1 MMKAMRRENQIDR
14 KKDKD
19 VLLMFGLNESVDHL
33 AIANIV
39 L

>member
-1 MMKAMRRENQIDR
+1 MLKAMHRVHQIDR

-19 VLLMFGLNESVDHL
+19 VLLMFGLNECVDHL